1 MKNIFE
7 RGVTM
12 KALEVTDLVKSFG
25 DFTAVQDLS
34 FSINQGD
41 IFGLLGPNGAG
52 KSTTMSMICGILKPN
67 KGTIHIFGKDLSK
80 ERVNIV
86 KEIGFIPQNI
96 ALYDN
101 YTAYEN
107 IKFFGRI
114 YGLKG
119 KNLEDAIDKSLEFT
133 GLLDVKN
140 KRAGEFSGGMM
151 RRLNIACAIVHSPKL
166 IIMDE
171 PTVGIDPQSRNHIL
185 ESVKKLNSQGATI
198 IYTTHYMEEVE
209 SICNNIAIIDHGKII
224 AKGTGDELK
233 ERVSTDKVLNIT
245 VEGNN
250 INTDILKAV
259 SGVKTVTIDEN
270 VIKIVSDKDVY
281 NLDEIIKVLKEKDIK
296 IIDIKFDVV
305 NLETVFLT
313 FTGRKLRD

>member
-1 MKNIFE
+1 
-7 RGVTM
+7 M
-12 KALEVTDLVKSFG
+12 KALEITNLKKSYGGFQAVKG
-25 DFTAVQDLS
+25 LN
-34 FSINQGD
+34 FSINEGD

-52 KSTTMSMICGILKPN
+52 KSTTMSMICGILKPTEGNITILGSDFKKN
-67 KGTIHIFGKDLSK
+67 KS
-80 ERVNIV
+80 NIAR
-86 KEIGFIPQNI
+86 EIGFVPQNI

-119 KNLEDAIDKSLEFT
+119 KSLDEAINKALEFT

-185 ESVKKLNSQGATI
+185 ESVKKLNEKGATI

-209 SICNNIAIIDHGKII
+209 SICNNIAIIDHGEII

-233 ERVSTDKVLNIT
+233 EKVSTDKILNIT
-245 VEGNN
+245 VDNN
-250 INTDILKAV
+250 DFDINILKSI
-259 SGVKTVTIDEN
+259 SGVISADLTDSIL
-270 VIKIVSDKDVY
+270 KITSDKDIY
-281 NLDEIIKVLKEKDIK
+281 NLDEIIKVLKENNIK
-296 IIDIKFDVV
+296 ILDVKFDVV

>member
-1 MKNIFE
+1 
-7 RGVTM
+7 M
-12 KALEVTDLVKSFG
+12 KALEITNLKKSYG
-25 DFTAVQDLS
+25 DFEAVKGLN
-34 FSINQGD
+34 FSINEGD

-52 KSTTMSMICGILKPN
+52 KSTTMSMICGILKPTDGNITILGSDFKKN
-67 KGTIHIFGKDLSK
+67 KS
-80 ERVNIV
+80 NIAR
-86 KEIGFIPQNI
+86 EIGFVPQNI

-107 IKFFGRI
+107 VKFFGRI

-119 KNLEDAIDKSLEFT
+119 KTLDEAINKALEFT

-185 ESVKKLNSQGATI
+185 ESVKKLNEKGATI

-209 SICNNIAIIDHGKII
+209 SICNNIAIIDHGEII

-233 ERVSTDKVLNIT
+233 EKVSTDKILNIT
-245 VEGNN
+245 VDNN
-250 INTDILKAV
+250 NFDLNILKSI
-259 SGVKTVTIDEN
+259 SGVVSADLTDSVL
-270 VIKIVSDKDVY
+270 KITSDKDIY
-281 NLDEIIKVLKEKDIK
+281 NLDEIIKVLKENNIK
-296 IIDIKFDVV
+296 ILDVKFDVV